1 MHGIRV
7 SWQRRQAAICLFSF
21 VPLSGKKRE
30 EFRKGWR
37 NEMTVDP
44 VPKKHHP
51 DGYHAVKYGPRGDL
65 VAGGLTPKV
74 EERNGRG
81 ISWRGRQNILGL
93 SQQLHCVVLDKSLS
107 LPPGK

>member
-1 MHGIRV
+1 MCWAEASQMHGIRV
-7 SWQRRQAAICLFSF
+7 SWQRRQAAIRLFSF

-37 NEMTVDP
+37 NETTVNP

-51 DGYHAVKYGPRGDL
+51 DGHQAVKYGPRGDPI
-65 VAGGLTPKV
+65 AGGLTPKV

-81 ISWRGRQNILGL
+81 ISWRGRTF
-93 SQQLHCVVLDKSLS
+93 
-107 LPPGK
+107 